1 MLIGMLCYS
10 YWTMVGIFVVRD
22 CGKKKLEK
30 VTKVIKMID
39 AIAGYIGIFFL
50 YMLLFRIIDIK
61 AKRAKEKRRNEIAWN
76 WHKVKG
82 KERQI
87 P

>member
-1 MLIGMLCYS
+1 
-10 YWTMVGIFVVRD
+10 
-22 CGKKKLEK
+22 
-30 VTKVIKMID
+30 MID
-39 AIAGYIGIFFL
+39 AIAGYIGVLFL

-87 P
+87 DHKHYRALEEESSKRQF